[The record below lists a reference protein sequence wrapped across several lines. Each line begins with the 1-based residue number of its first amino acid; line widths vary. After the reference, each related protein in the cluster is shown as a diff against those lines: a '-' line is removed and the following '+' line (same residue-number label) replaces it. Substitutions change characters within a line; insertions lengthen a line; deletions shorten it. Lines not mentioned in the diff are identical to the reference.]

1 VPEAQ
6 GLAATICLTSLDS
19 RTTPQSSTCIARQ
32 VPGVA
37 SVSEE
42 SEHVLAGCPQQQHG
56 HESVP
61 CRFWGPASAP
71 APDLRVLS
79 RTAMRNATISAT

>member
-42 SEHVLAGCPQQQHG
+42 SEHVYSQGAL
-56 HESVP
+56 SNSMVTN
-61 CRFWGPASAP
+61 
-71 APDLRVLS
+71 LYRVDFGDQLPRRH
-79 RTAMRNATISAT
+79 RT